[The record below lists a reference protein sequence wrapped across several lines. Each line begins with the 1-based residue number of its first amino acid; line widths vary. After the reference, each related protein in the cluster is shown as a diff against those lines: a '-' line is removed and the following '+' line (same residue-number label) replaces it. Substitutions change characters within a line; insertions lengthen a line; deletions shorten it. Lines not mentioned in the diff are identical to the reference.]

1 MIFVATKC
9 AQCPFMTF
17 VDGRRAC
24 NISTPKHLAI
34 PDGENRPEWCGL
46 RSGQKSVRDV
56 PGRQTFMVVA
66 ACNDCPFLSLVEG
79 RRVCNIGP
87 PSQRPIAEEDDRPSW
102 CRMYKEQI
110 IVRDFK

>member
-17 VDGRRAC
+17 VDGSRAC
-24 NISTPKHLAI
+24 NISTPRHRPI
-34 PDGENRPEWCGL
+34 PDGEDRPDWCGL
-46 RSGQKSVRDV
+46 RSGQKNVRDV
-56 PGRQTFMVVA
+56 DGRQTFMVVT
-66 ACNDCPFLSLVEG
+66 ACGECPFLSIVEG

-102 CRMYKEQI
+102 CRMRKEQI